1 MANYL
6 MRRALMDAI
15 RVPLCTRASSSSTE
29 LAKVTTSS
37 STNQISSISNHMS
50 EYLDDEALLSIFFV
64 NFLQINPSK
73 INLLPPKP
81 PLTKFHESCWRL
93 NR

>member
-1 MANYL
+1 
-6 MRRALMDAI
+6 
-15 RVPLCTRASSSSTE
+15 
-29 LAKVTTSS
+29 
-37 STNQISSISNHMS
+37 MS

-81 PLTKFHESCWRL
+81 PVTKFHESCWRL
-93 NR
+93 NPLAQTEICTYLVDSLTSLLVDTKPYLYAGIESCPKCR